1 MTTEHVINSTNLE
14 RQEFTLSA
22 NPEKAMQEMMEA
34 INSLKNI
41 YVEETDALL
50 QIDTMKFLQLQD
62 KKITAARDYQSG
74 VSQIMKRSD
83 EFKGSPA
90 SMREEFKK
98 KQDEFSVLAGANLE
112 ALDRMHKTV
121 RRLGDRIMQAARET
135 AEKRSPNYSAKG
147 NMSKSKRSV
156 SIGIN
161 ESA

>member
-1 MTTEHVINSTNLE
+1 MTTEHTIISNTPVAP
-14 RQEFTLSA
+14 EFTLSG

-34 INSLKNI
+34 INNLRNV

-50 QIDTMKFLQLQD
+50 KIDTMKFLQLQD
-62 KKITAARDYQSG
+62 RKIAAARDYQSG
-74 VSQIMKRSD
+74 VSQIAKRS
-83 EFKGSPA
+83 
-90 SMREEFKK
+90 EEFKNSPATVREELKK
-98 KQDEFSVLAGANLE
+98 KQEEFSELAGANLE

-121 RRLGDRIMQAARET
+121 RRLGERIMQAARDT